1 MAEQTTD
8 RKRQQR
14 KDARERRR
22 SLASEPFE
30 QLDEAARKT
39 DGSGSGARALKQAL
53 ATAAAGAVAAGIAG
67 AAKALHDRHEAE
79 SEQTPPESSAEQ
91 DEDASDPKPQAE
103 DPHWG
108 EQRTAEDDEAT
119 AEPREADEPVPDD
132 EATAEPREADEPVP
146 DDEATA
152 EPSAQADEPPA
163 DDDAG
168 GPEQQQ
174 DDVAAEKSQDET
186 DVDGSGEPD
195 QEQARGAP
203 AGDVKAIVDQARRQA
218 QEVLGLEPESVSG
231 FERKNDEWT
240 VTVEVVEM
248 RRIPESTDVLAS
260 YDVTLDEDGNLI
272 GATQRRRY
280 RRSQAEEAS

>member
-1 MAEQTTD
+1 MAERTTD

-132 EATAEPREADEPVP
+132 EATAEP
-146 DDEATA
+146 
-152 EPSAQADEPPA
+152 SAQADEPAA

-168 GPEQQQ
+168 GREQQQ

-195 QEQARGAP
+195 QKQARGAP